1 MTVKT
6 IVEPAVE
13 PVSLAEARLWLRID
27 EGDTTQDPVIEVL
40 IKAMREHAEDS
51 LTGRAFVSRTLR
63 LSLPAFPAGSVIELP
78 YPPLISVTS
87 VKYIDDAGALQ
98 TVAAADYEIDYEREP
113 ALIQPA
119 YLKSWPSTRAVF
131 NAVQVVYVAGYPS
144 GSPSDAAAARE
155 VVPAAFKLWMRAR
168 IATLFEQREQLMF
181 NNQVEVPRHFADGIL
196 DGLLVG
202 TRIA

>member
-1 MTVKT
+1 MTVKIIT
-6 IVEPAVE
+6 DPAFE

-27 EGDTTQDPVIEVL
+27 DDDTTQDPVIELL
-40 IKAMREHAEDS
+40 IKAMREHAEES

-63 LSLPAFPAGSVIELP
+63 LSLPAFPAVIELP

-98 TVAAADYEIDYEREP
+98 TVAAADYEIDFDREP

-119 YLKSWPSTRAVF
+119 YLKTWPSTRSVF
-131 NAVQVVYVAGYPS
+131 NAVQVVYVAGHPS

-155 VVPAAFKLWMRAR
+155 TIPASLKLWMRAR
-168 IATLFEQREQLMF
+168 IATLFEQREQIMF
-181 NNQVEVPRHFADGIL
+181 GNQVEVPRNFADGIL
-196 DGLLVG
+196 DGLIVG